1 MALLSSLKLV
11 GLAYTFLGISVLA
24 QNLGKTS
31 LWGAGISPL
40 IDESLWQNLVP
51 NPSAV
56 QQWPAGSIP
65 QRCADAANFETPKL
79 NPADFE
85 VFRVRC
91 ADCGTP
97 WGPWSFCRVSQR
109 RCTSNHTFRL
119 LTAM

>member
-65 QRCADAANFETPKL
+65 QRCSTLRILKCSESDVQIVEPRGDL
-79 NPADFE
+79 GRSVE
-85 VFRVRC
+85 
-91 ADCGTP
+91 
-97 WGPWSFCRVSQR
+97 
-109 RCTSNHTFRL
+109 
-119 LTAM
+119 